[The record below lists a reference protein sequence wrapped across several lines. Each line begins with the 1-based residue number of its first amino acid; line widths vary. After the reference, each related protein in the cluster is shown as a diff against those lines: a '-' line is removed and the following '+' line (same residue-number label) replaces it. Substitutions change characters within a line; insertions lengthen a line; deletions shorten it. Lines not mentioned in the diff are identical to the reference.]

1 MTKWLQMQGAIVPPI
16 LTALKHQSKVF
27 SAEVSEVFVV
37 KMSIIVSCACH
48 SFQVSIMRDS
58 KHWSEM
64 SNSSDHSIL
73 FVDDSIAEHLDDG
86 FEGFNCVRVLF
97 TRGVKGGNADDDS

>member
-1 MTKWLQMQGAIVPPI
+1 VLNY
-16 LTALKHQSKVF
+16 SK
-27 SAEVSEVFVV
+27 VFVV
-37 KMSIIVSCACH
+37 KIPLVQAAQLFCLSRH
-48 SFQVSIMRDS
+48 SLQVSIMRDS
-58 KHWSEM
+58 KHWSET
-64 SNSSDHSIL
+64 SCGSDHSVL